1 MLDSKRSIKRI
12 GGSSPILF
20 IGSLTVFCFLFII
33 IGSANGQTT
42 TPADGNV
49 TWGGYNVTSTTEIG
63 WRWRRLSGNEN
74 KYRSDLDYK
83 QGLRSFDTNLLLESD
98 SGKGKYFDSLLI
110 SNTGW
115 GSDRFGSTRV
125 NVEKTGVYR
134 FNGNVRRI
142 AYFNNLSNHVLGQHT
157 SDTQNTMG
165 DFDFVAMPQNE
176 KIRFNFGYSFSNF
189 NGPGVWTIRAY
200 SDEFPVTNTTKNR
213 SNDFRVGA
221 EGKLFGFNWGITQG
235 FRLFRDRSAYE
246 ITSLSPGNNP
256 TNTSALS
263 SFSRIFPT
271 DGTGYYTAGNL
282 QRTIAKKLDF
292 SARLIYTET
301 RSRMSMVEI
310 IKGRD
315 NSNNQVDLDRFDIT
329 SLAKRIQMRGD
340 IGLTYNF
347 NDRFR
352 ISNTFSYD
360 RFTVNGGEAL
370 EEALY
375 RRNNAGT
382 PLATSLVRSGA
393 YRVNDYDRY
402 VNTIEGDFQVNNAV
416 AGHIGY
422 RYTHR
427 KVNVTGYDITLTS
440 APSTTNPKFY
450 NEEESNSTHAVIAG
464 MKIKPIKN
472 WVVFWDAEHGT
483 ADNVFSRLE
492 NYQYTNFRVRSR
504 ITAKNFAFNASAI
517 SRDNTNP
524 SESLTVPPLDFGA
537 VIKSRVYSGSVDWE
551 ASSKLAFNAGYTYR
565 HMTANTAIQVSVATG
580 RVFGFSQYFVRD
592 NYANLDVSA
601 KPHKRVSFFGSYRIS
616 LDRGQGTRFSALPQF
631 IITSYPMKMHSPEF
645 RLAFR
650 ITRNVDWNVGYQ
662 YFKYRDDQTLTQNYK
677 AHLPYTSLRIYFG
690 GRAADR

>member
-1 MLDSKRSIKRI
+1 MLDSIRSKRLK
-12 GGSSPILF
+12 GGSGPILF
-20 IGSLTVFCFLFII
+20 IGSLAVFCFILMIA
-33 IGSANGQTT
+33 GSVNGQTT
-42 TPADGNV
+42 SPGDGNV
-49 TWGGYNVTSTTEIG
+49 TWGGFNVTSTTEVG

-115 GSDRFGSTRV
+115 GSDPYGSTRV

-142 AYFNNLSNHVLGQHT
+142 TYFNNLSNHVLGEHT
-157 SDTQNTMG
+157 SDTKNTMG
-165 DFDFVAMPQNE
+165 DFDFAALPQNE
-176 KIRFNFGYSFSNF
+176 KIRFNFGYSFSDF
-189 NGPGVWTIRAY
+189 NGPGVWTVRAY
-200 SDEFPVTNTTKNR
+200 SDEFPVTNITSNR
-213 SNDFRVGA
+213 TNDFRVGA
-221 EGKLFGFNWGITQG
+221 EGKLFGFNWGVTQG
-235 FRLFRDRSAYE
+235 FRLFRDRSAYS
-246 ITSLSPGNNP
+246 ITSLNPGNNP

-263 SFSRIFPT
+263 TFSRIFPT
-271 DGTGYYTAGNL
+271 DGTAYYTAGNL
-282 QRTIAKKLDF
+282 QRTFAKKLDF

-301 RSRMSMVEI
+301 RSKMSMVELI
-310 IKGRD
+310 TGRD

-329 SLAKRIQMRGD
+329 ALAKRIQARGD
-340 IGLTYNF
+340 IGITYNF

-352 ISNTFSYD
+352 ISDTFSYD

-370 EEALY
+370 DEALY

-382 PLATSLVRSGA
+382 PLATSIVRSGA

-402 VNTIEGDFQVNNAV
+402 VNTIEADFQVNNSV
-416 AGHIGY
+416 AGHVGY

-427 KVNVTGYDITLTS
+427 KVDVSGYDITYTS
-440 APSTTNPKFY
+440 APSSTNPRIIT
-450 NEEESNSTHAVIAG
+450 EEESNSTHAIIAG

-492 NYQYTNFRVRSR
+492 NYQYTNFRIRSR
-504 ITAKNFAFNASAI
+504 VTAKNFAFNASAI

-551 ASSKLAFNAGYTYR
+551 ASDKLAFNAGYTYR

-601 KPHKRVSFFGSYRIS
+601 KPHKRVSFFGSYRIN

-631 IITSYPMKMHSPEF
+631 IITSYPMKMQSPEF
-645 RLAFR
+645 RIAFR